1 MVLVF
6 RRVSGST
13 YCSLLF
19 SSSRFK
25 CVRPFHPRRRPIT
38 SQLFSVA
45 RYVTS
50 LITELRPGTSP
61 PPVSMPIRLVAMWVV
76 GGGWWVVG
84 KFPPT
89 SHHHFTLAG
98 KFVEERSA
106 GRSRALQTILRPHR
120 LPWLAPE
127 HCPHPCLPLPPPQRS
142 GPSR

>member
-13 YCSLLF
+13 YCSFLF

-61 PPVSMPIRLVAMWVV
+61 PPVSMPMRLVAIV
-76 GGGWWVVG
+76 GGGWWEDL
-84 KFPPT
+84 PT
-89 SHHHFTLAG
+89 SYHLAFPFYSG
-98 KFVEERSA
+98 WKVCNGNDRRTIARASA
-106 GRSRALQTILRPHR
+106 DPETTP
-120 LPWLAPE
+120 APIA
-127 HCPHPCLPLPPPQRS
+127 C
-142 GPSR
+142 